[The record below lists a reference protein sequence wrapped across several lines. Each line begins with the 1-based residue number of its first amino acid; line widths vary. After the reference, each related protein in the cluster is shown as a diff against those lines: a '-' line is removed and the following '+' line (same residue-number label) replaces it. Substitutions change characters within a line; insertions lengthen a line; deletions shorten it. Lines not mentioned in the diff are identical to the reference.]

1 MTTVIVDSSALL
13 SVIFEEP
20 DSTTFNEALLRSD
33 PILSCASRIEA
44 AVVVQR
50 RLGPRGS
57 ALLSRLLI
65 TYGVRLEAV
74 DAVQTDIA
82 LSALANFGKGRG
94 RSPASLNFGDLFSYA
109 LAKARDLP
117 LLYKGTDFGR
127 TDVVSALDVLARE
140 EEQ

>member
-1 MTTVIVDSSALL
+1 MTTVIVDPSALL

-57 ALLSRLLI
+57 ALLHRLLT
-65 TYGVRLEAV
+65 TYRVRLEAV

-82 LSALANFGKGRG
+82 LSALATFGKGRG
-94 RSPASLNFGDLFSYA
+94 RSPASLNFGHLFSYA

-117 LLYKGTDFGR
+117 LLYKGKDFGR
-127 TDVVSALDVLARE
+127 TDIVSALDVLARE

>member
-1 MTTVIVDSSALL
+1 VTAVIVDPSALL

-20 DSTTFNEALLRSD
+20 DSARFNEALLRSD

-57 ALLSRLLI
+57 ELLSRLLI

-117 LLYKGTDFGR
+117 LLYKGKDFGR

-140 EEQ
+140 EEK